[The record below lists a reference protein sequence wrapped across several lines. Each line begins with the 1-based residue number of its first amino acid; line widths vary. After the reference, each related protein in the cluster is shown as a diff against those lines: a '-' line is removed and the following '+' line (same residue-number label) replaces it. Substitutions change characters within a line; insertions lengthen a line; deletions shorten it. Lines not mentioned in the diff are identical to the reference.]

1 MVQGGD
7 IINHNGQGNESIY
20 GKCFEDENF
29 TISHDTEGIYLT
41 MSLILEMVK
50 LLKIEN
56 FPNFLFVIP
65 KVLVSIIVKFEI
77 F

>member
-50 LLKIEN
+50 LLKN
-56 FPNFLFVIP
+56 
-65 KVLVSIIVKFEI
+65 
-77 F
+77 